1 MLNIADQN
9 RATREFMR
17 SEVKGLEAANKAV
30 LRSTAAAL
38 KREVGK
44 QLRKFK
50 KGVNSNGSFQRAV
63 KVKELQPRGGLPLAE
78 VVRLGVPFM
87 DVFEEGATVTGKTNL
102 IILLPKG
109 EALGFRRISKGNPWA
124 AVWARIKARAKV
136 IPVSD
141 GTVIAVTDRTGATL
155 PIYKI
160 QKSVTLPKKLSFY
173 DTAEA
178 LAARMPDEIN
188 RLLGGG

>member
-17 SEVKGLEAANKAV
+17 SELKGLEAANKAV

-87 DVFEEGATVTGKTNL
+87 DVFE
-102 IILLPKG
+102 
-109 EALGFRRISKGNPWA
+109 
-124 AVWARIKARAKV
+124 
-136 IPVSD
+136 
-141 GTVIAVTDRTGATL
+141 
-155 PIYKI
+155 
-160 QKSVTLPKKLSFY
+160 
-173 DTAEA
+173 
-178 LAARMPDEIN
+178 
-188 RLLGGG
+188 